1 MEGGKTTSGGRNY
14 PQKQETNFN
23 FVQSVTRTLIYS
35 EGNQD
40 PSINVTGSKSHPV
53 YPNGFP
59 DAAMVARR
67 LIILRVHS
75 EGSATVRAGG
85 NFHKGLFCFMYHTQN
100 PALHTQQ
107 LRSGSYAARNC
118 H

>member
-1 MEGGKTTSGGRNY
+1 MTL
-14 PQKQETNFN
+14 
-23 FVQSVTRTLIYS
+23 TLIYS
-35 EGNQD
+35 TGNQE
-40 PSINVTGSKSHPV
+40 PPINVTGSKSHPV

-67 LIILRVHS
+67 LILLRVHS

-85 NFHKGLFCFMYHTQN
+85 NIHKALFCFMYHMQN
-100 PALHTQQ
+100 SVLHTQH
-107 LRSGSYAARNC
+107 LRNGSYAAQNC